1 MRLTYDNKTNV
12 KCQEFFSIR
21 NSAHNK
27 DFTLT
32 KYIRFDIL
40 NYSKF
45 VLVAQLD
52 RASDSDSEGRWFDS
66 SQARQT
72 KKGFAFCKS
81 LFYFEIL
88 HLVQNDTCIRSI
100 AKKETEL
107 KLRYF
112 FARQCGRGEVVSGIP
127 RDESHDAL
135 RKKNQFLYIETEKN
149 DVAIFHNIFLT
160 FGTN

>member
-72 KKGFAFCKS
+72 KKDLLFANPF
-81 LFYFEIL
+81 FIL
-88 HLVQNDTCIRSI
+88 R
-100 AKKETEL
+100 
-107 KLRYF
+107 F
-112 FARQCGRGEVVSGIP
+112 FTSFRMTLAYEV
-127 RDESHDAL
+127 L
-135 RKKNQFLYIETEKN
+135 RKKKLS
-149 DVAIFHNIFLT
+149 
-160 FGTN
+160 